1 MRIDIVHPKIFSN
14 FFYNSTKTR
23 LKSNIKGISTDTREI
38 FEGDL
43 FIAIKGND
51 FDGNNFIRKASE
63 LGASAALVS
72 TISNETKNPTN

>member
-1 MRIDIVHPKIFSN
+1 MRINIKHQEIFSR

-23 LKSNIKGISTDTREI
+23 LKLNIKGISTDTREI

-43 FIAIKGND
+43 FVAIKGND
-51 FDGNNFIRKASE
+51 FDGNKFIKKASE

-72 TISNETKNPTN
+72 TISNESKSNK